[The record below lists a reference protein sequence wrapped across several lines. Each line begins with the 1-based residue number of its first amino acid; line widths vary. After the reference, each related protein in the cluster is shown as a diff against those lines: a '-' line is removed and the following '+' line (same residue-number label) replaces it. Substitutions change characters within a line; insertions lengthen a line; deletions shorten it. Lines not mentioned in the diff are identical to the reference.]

1 MTPDE
6 DTIIEM
12 TQTISDLNDE
22 VKALIKDNKE
32 LEWKCD
38 QWSLKSTLASEKE
51 EIDELKSLLMNARE
65 DASDWRKIAEINSG
79 IIDRLR
85 GNV

>member
-12 TQTISDLNDE
+12 TQTISDLKDE
-22 VKALIKDNKE
+22 IKALLKEIEE

-38 QWSLKSTLASEKE
+38 QWSLRSTLSGEK
-51 EIDELKSLLMNARE
+51 K
-65 DASDWRKIAEINSG
+65 
-79 IIDRLR
+79 
-85 GNV
+85 